1 MEPSIYKNFKFGNT
15 QVKYLYQGPT
25 LVWPPSP
32 GEDEGDPTTGYD
44 SSMIDFTEIDWWGGH
59 DEYRITGELS
69 FKNGGIGD
77 ASLWYE
83 FNGYPV
89 IPSNV
94 KLGFGTFEDGT
105 TEFVILMNK
114 PGALDGAVYMYGT
127 VTENSDD
134 SSLSPGL
141 MIKTI
146 QNESFTKDGITPHS
160 TPYIGTGTATEEI
173 SLPGLFRQVSFKI
186 DNEFFVKSGNSSVTI
201 PEQTIYPPKNSSN
214 VRVSTYV
221 IPPNATSIS
230 ESMFYNN
237 RSIKQLEIR
246 GPRLSTVPSQCCA
259 YCTSLTTV
267 KIPESVTLLDYRA
280 FYNCTSLHS
289 ITADGLTPP
298 TCGIS
303 CFDNVG
309 NNGFIMIV
317 ADAST
322 DAWIDWY
329 TGNGLKAKG
338 WTIIQDEN
346 PIDSSIYSSTQVVT
360 YVTSDGKEVFPNEV
374 DYSYRNIVFH
384 SYNKVKNVGT
394 LIYASPLTALPQGRG
409 EFASTKLVSIN
420 FPHTVTSIGNS
431 MFYNCQEM
439 TTFVM
444 PAQVTSLGNSVFQ
457 NCSKLRLVDLSRS
470 GVTDIYG
477 TTFTNCSSLK
487 YVTFPSSLNVIHGSP
502 FTGGHNLEYIRFLG
516 ASAPDLTDYNYEP
529 DRPEYS
535 AFYDT
540 WWWKDGEQFFP
551 PIYVPNPIVYKNSS
565 TEWEYWYDQG
575 RVKQG

>member
-44 SSMIDFTEIDWWGGH
+44 SSLTDFTESTWWGN
-59 DEYRITGELS
+59 DDYLITGELP
-69 FKNGGIGD
+69 FRGIGGED

-83 FNGYPV
+83 FNGYPR

-94 KLGFGTFEDGT
+94 KTGFGTFEDGT
-105 TEFVILMNK
+105 TGFVILMNE
-114 PGALDGAVYMYGT
+114 PGPLEGTVYMYGT
-127 VTENSDD
+127 VTENSNMA
-134 SSLSPGL
+134 SLSPGL

-146 QNESFTKDGITPHS
+146 INESFTKDGITPHS
-160 TPYIGTGTATEEI
+160 TPYIGAGTATEEI
-173 SLPGLFRQVSFKI
+173 DLPGLFRQVAFKS
-186 DNEFFVKSGNSSVTI
+186 DNEFFVQSGNSSVTI
-201 PEQTIYPPKNSSN
+201 PEQTIYPPKNTFN
-214 VRVSTYV
+214 VGVSRYV
-221 IPPNATSIS
+221 IPPNATRMIDH
-230 ESMFYNN
+230 MFYNN
-237 RSIKQLEIR
+237 RSIKELEIR
-246 GPRLSTVPSQCCA
+246 GPRLKTVPSYCCA

-267 KIPESVTLLDYRA
+267 KIPASVTLLDYMA
-280 FYNCTSLHS
+280 FYNCTSLKS
-289 ITADGLTPP
+289 ITADGLIPP
-298 TCGIS
+298 SFGVS

-322 DAWIDWY
+322 AAWEDWY
-329 TGNGLKAKG
+329 TRNGLKAKG
-338 WTIIQDEN
+338 WTIVQDDKI
-346 PIDSSIYSSTQVVT
+346 IDSSVYSSTQVVT
-360 YVTSDGKEVFPNEV
+360 YVTSDMNEVFPNEV
-374 DYSYRNIVFH
+374 DYSYRNIIFH

-439 TTFVM
+439 SVFVM

-477 TTFTNCSSLK
+477 TTFTNCTSLK
-487 YVTFPSSLNVIHGSP
+487 YVTFPSSLSTIHGSP